1 FIEKQQVGIPGQRAR
16 HGQPLF
22 LSAGQLSH
30 PAAALPFEL
39 RDLQQLVDRT
49 AAQVERSKQ
58 PQHLFN
64 GELVGQLRVLQ
75 LNSQALPELR
85 LVGLPPESEHFD
97 IAGVRRQ
104 QSLEDLDGRG
114 LPGTIGPEQSKTFA
128 STHVERQAVNGHN
141 IAITPG
147 EPLTSNGKSIH
158 VARFCNNFEL
168 RIYLLS
174 TLYFELFT
182 WVRLSFRVAATILIA
197 SPEHLTVLRERAD
210 FGDAQAF
217 ADTEALKALETI
229 TRQRPSVVALERVFA
244 TTSRGAAL
252 INRIKAD
259 PALAS
264 CEIRIVAHD
273 SDYARVSPRRAE
285 SSPGAAP
292 QTQVSAP
299 PVAVAEEP

>member
-1 FIEKQQVGIPGQRAR
+1 
-16 HGQPLF
+16 
-22 LSAGQLSH
+22 
-30 PAAALPFEL
+30 
-39 RDLQQLVDRT
+39 
-49 AAQVERSKQ
+49 
-58 PQHLFN
+58 
-64 GELVGQLRVLQ
+64 
-75 LNSQALPELR
+75 
-85 LVGLPPESEHFD
+85 
-97 IAGVRRQ
+97 
-104 QSLEDLDGRG
+104 
-114 LPGTIGPEQSKTFA
+114 
-128 STHVERQAVNGHN
+128 
-141 IAITPG
+141 
-147 EPLTSNGKSIH
+147 
-158 VARFCNNFEL
+158 
-168 RIYLLS
+168 
-174 TLYFELFT
+174 
-182 WVRLSFRVAATILIA
+182 VAATILIA

-299 PVAVAEEP
+299 PVAIAEEPATAVAPAVAPLDRRGTRRAPRFKIADGVELQLDGNGAAIIDISVVGAQVVSPTILKPNQRVRVTMTNGERSLRFSGGVVWASFEIPKGTPRYRAGIEFFDADAPSMKKFIDNYKK